1 MVKAARAGSL
11 GSLLEEIPI
20 WYILVRLPPKALLRC
35 CTVFRARRSVTSTP
49 DFLLAHHFHQ
59 VALPLADNGNKY
71 TEDISKSLDRL
82 QPIARLIAQSSFH
95 MDATIG
101 DDNIGNCISFFQPIS
116 SCDGLLIFCVEDTD
130 FFICNPASR
139 QYARLL
145 LPMDR
150 RWTVLGMYH
159 HPLTGEYKI
168 LLYSYTGNMDD
179 DELAPNSK
187 FACHV
192 LELASGK
199 PLRRIVW
206 PDAITI
212 TLLGL
217 NPHVLFHGSL
227 HWYPLDNDGNNTMIV
242 VFNATSESFRQMRA
256 PIVTYYADLFE
267 IDDMLSMSAF
277 DYVNTIDIWV
287 LEDYEREVW
296 VLNCRIELHAAE
308 ISVPYGVQL
317 WLDVLVGPGDG
328 QLVVLVKSHDWLLEV
343 GMDGKLVAT
352 FHRKEVELTHFRLK
366 QTLVPHTFF
375 PTLKGYV
382 VNSPPFI

>member
-1 MVKAARAGSL
+1 
-11 GSLLEEIPI
+11 
-20 WYILVRLPPKALLRC
+20 
-35 CTVFRARRSVTSTP
+35 
-49 DFLLAHHFHQ
+49 
-59 VALPLADNGNKY
+59 
-71 TEDISKSLDRL
+71 
-82 QPIARLIAQSSFH
+82 
-95 MDATIG
+95 
-101 DDNIGNCISFFQPIS
+101 
-116 SCDGLLIFCVEDTD
+116 
-130 FFICNPASR
+130 
-139 QYARLL
+139 
-145 LPMDR
+145 MDR

-159 HPLTGEYKI
+159 HPLTGEYKL

-179 DELAPNSK
+179 DEPAPNSK

-296 VLNCRIELHAAE
+296 VLNCRIELHCE
-308 ISVPYGVQL
+308 R
-317 WLDVLVGPGDG
+317 D
-328 QLVVLVKSHDWLLEV
+328 LVVLVKSHDWLLEV